1 MRMIWKDP
9 KYGEV
14 TSVTMSHDADPLG
27 DDLAEEAGEE
37 SERLGIMLSIEFYG
51 PPADLMR
58 LATAVAQ
65 WVMEGKLTAQ
75 GDAAIRRDCGTLE
88 EEAPE

>member
-14 TSVTMSHDADPLG
+14 TPVAMDGAADPLE
-27 DDLAEEAGEE
+27 DDLAEEAGEG
-37 SERLGIMLSIEFYG
+37 SERLGLMLSIEFYG

-58 LATAVAQ
+58 LATAVAN
-65 WVMEGKLTAQ
+65 WVTEGNLTAQ
-75 GDAAIRRDCGTLE
+75 GDATIRRDHGTLE
-88 EEAPE
+88 EVPE